1 MHSVDFNHSGNGN
14 GNGNGNGRNG
24 HARTIELRRVVV
36 TGVGL
41 LCSLGLNTDAVWQG
55 IVAGK
60 SGSRRITQ
68 FNPENFPTRI
78 AAEVQ
83 DFDPRKY
90 LDSKDVKRMARFM
103 QFAIAAS
110 DMAISQSGL
119 QIDACCAERV
129 GVCVGS
135 GVGGLEILER
145 EHAKMLGRGP
155 DRISAFL
162 IPSMIVNLAS
172 GFISMRTGARGP
184 NLASATACATGAHSI
199 GDSHRLIQMGQVD
212 AMICGASEAAITPL
226 LVGGFSAMRAL
237 STRNECP
244 EEASRP
250 WDKDRDGFVI
260 GEGAGVLVLE
270 EMEHAK
276 KRGARILGE
285 LVGYAATADAYHF
298 TSVPRDG
305 NGAHRAMRNAMRDA
319 EVEPAQ
325 VQYINAHATSTG
337 VGDRAESAAI
347 EALFGEH
354 AHKLAISSTKST
366 TGHLL
371 GAAGAFGAGV
381 TILALHHQ
389 VVPPT
394 ANLNVPGD
402 GCNLDYVPLR
412 PRSMPLQH
420 AISNSFGFGGTNAS
434 LVFRHYQNGTA

>member
-1 MHSVDFNHSGNGN
+1 MQSVNSTHGSNGN
-14 GNGNGNGRNG
+14 GNGNKPHGRV
-24 HARTIELRRVVV
+24 IELRRVVV

-41 LCSLGLNTDAVWQG
+41 LCSLGLTTEESWNG
-55 IVAGK
+55 ILAGK
-60 SGSRRITQ
+60 SGTRTITQ
-68 FNPENFPTRI
+68 FDTQDFPTKI

-83 DFDPRKY
+83 GFDPRQY

-110 DMAISQSGL
+110 DMAMLQSGL
-119 QIDACCAERV
+119 KITCCSAERV

-145 EHAKMLGRGP
+145 EHSKLLGRGP
-155 DRISAFL
+155 GRISAFL

-172 GFISMRTGARGP
+172 GFISLRTGARGP
-184 NLASATACATGAHSI
+184 NLASATACATGTHSI

-237 STRNECP
+237 STRNNCP

-270 EMEHAK
+270 EMEHAR
-276 KRGARILGE
+276 KRGANILAE
-285 LVGYAATADAYHF
+285 VVGYAATADAFHF

-305 NGAHRAMRNAMRDA
+305 NGALRSMRNAIKDA
-319 EVEPAQ
+319 DIQPPE
-325 VQYINAHATSTG
+325 VQYVSAHATSTG

-347 EALFGEH
+347 ETLFGEH
-354 AHKLAISSTKST
+354 APKLAVSSTKSM

-371 GAAGAFGAGV
+371 GAAGAFAAGV
-381 TILALHHQ
+381 TVLALHHQ

-394 ANLNVPGD
+394 ANLSTPGD
-402 GCNLDYVPLR
+402 GCNLDYVPGSAR
-412 PRSMPLQH
+412 PMPLQH

-434 LVFRHYQNGTA
+434 LVFRHYSNGLS

>member
-1 MHSVDFNHSGNGN
+1 MQSVSSTHPSNGN
-14 GNGNGNGRNG
+14 GNGNG
-24 HARTIELRRVVV
+24 HARGRIIELRRVVV

-41 LCSLGLNTDAVWQG
+41 LCSLGLTTEAAWDG
-55 IVAGK
+55 ILAGK

-68 FNPENFPTRI
+68 FDTQDFPTKI

-83 DFDPRKY
+83 GFDPRQY

-110 DMAISQSGL
+110 DMAIEQSGL
-119 QIDACCAERV
+119 KITCCSAERV
-129 GVCVGS
+129 GVCIGS

-145 EHAKMLGRGP
+145 EHAKLLGRGP
-155 DRISAFL
+155 GRISAFL

-172 GFISMRTGARGP
+172 GFISLRTGARGP
-184 NLASATACATGAHSI
+184 NLASATACATGTHSI

-237 STRNECP
+237 STRNDCP

-276 KRGARILGE
+276 KRGANILAE
-285 LVGYAATADAYHF
+285 IVGYAATADAYHF

-305 NGAHRAMRNAMRDA
+305 NGALRAMRNAIQDA
-319 EVEPAQ
+319 EIQPSE
-325 VQYINAHATSTG
+325 VQYVNAHATSTG

-347 EALFGEH
+347 ESLFGDH
-354 AHKLAISSTKST
+354 AHSLAVSSIKSM

-371 GAAGAFGAGV
+371 GAAGAFAAGV
-381 TILALHHQ
+381 SVLALHNQ

-394 ANLNVPGD
+394 ANLDAPGD
-402 GCNLDYVPLR
+402 GCNLDYVSGGAR
-412 PRSMPLQH
+412 PTSLHH

-434 LVFRHYQNGTA
+434 LVFRHYQAGC

>member
-1 MHSVDFNHSGNGN
+1 MQGVNSTRPNHGNGN
-14 GNGNGNGRNG
+14 G
-24 HARTIELRRVVV
+24 ARSPRVIELRRVAV

-41 LCSLGLNTDAVWQG
+41 LCSLGLTTEEAWSG
-55 IVAGK
+55 ILAGK
-60 SGSRRITQ
+60 SGARRITR
-68 FNPENFPTRI
+68 FDTRDFQTKI

-83 DFDPRKY
+83 GFDPAQYLERKD
-90 LDSKDVKRMARFM
+90 LKRMARFI

-110 DMAISQSGL
+110 DMAMRQSGL
-119 QIDACCAERV
+119 KITCCSAERV

-145 EHAKMLGRGP
+145 EHAKLLGRGP
-155 DRISAFL
+155 GRVSAFL

-172 GFISMRTGARGP
+172 GFISLRTGARGP
-184 NLASATACATGAHSI
+184 NLASATACATGTHSI

-237 STRNECP
+237 STRNDCP

-276 KRGARILGE
+276 QRGANILAE
-285 LVGYAATADAYHF
+285 IVGYAATADAYHF

-305 NGAHRAMRNAMRDA
+305 NGALRAMRNAIQDA
-319 EVEPAQ
+319 DIRPQEI
-325 VQYINAHATSTG
+325 QYVSAHATSTG
-337 VGDRAESAAI
+337 LGDRAESVAI
-347 EALFGEH
+347 EKLFGEH
-354 AHKLAISSTKST
+354 AHKVAVSSTKSM

-381 TILALHHQ
+381 TVLALHHQ

-394 ANLNVPGD
+394 ANLTTPGD
-402 GCNLDYVPLR
+402 GCNLDYVPGRAR
-412 PRSMPLQH
+412 PMLLQH

-434 LVFRHYQNGTA
+434 LVFRHYQNGLS